1 MYILMSNNI
10 YHYIFKHELL
20 PDRLLLHRFE
30 KILIGYKDSSIIDY
44 VAVINN
50 FGSHDLDEFVENFMT
65 ISDYEIFVGEY
76 FEIIIN
82 SFKISINIENGKIMV
97 HEINVADIPNI
108 HEAVN
113 VFIEILRQMEKNKLF
128 VSTGSMF
135 IVEEFKNTINYNF
148 NIYKTS
154 PRIIIAIHALQK
166 IFLTVVPEKY
176 YTLIVPKTVLI
187 DNVLVI
193 TMKFSHNYKIILKFR
208 VNGNIT
214 LHGAKCE
221 DDVKLAY
228 QLIHSVLYN
237 NWNDVIKLLPLPD
250 I

>member
-1 MYILMSNNI
+1 MSNNI

-20 PDRLLLHRFE
+20 PDRLLLHRFN
-30 KILIGYKDSSIIDY
+30 KILIGYKDSSVIDY
-44 VAVINN
+44 VAIINN
-50 FGSHDLDEFVENFMT
+50 FGTHDLDKFVENFMIYHEGT
-65 ISDYEIFVGEY
+65 KYEITVDDY
-76 FEIIIN
+76 FEIVIDM
-82 SFKISINIENGKIMV
+82 FKISLNVENGKILIQDV
-97 HEINVADIPNI
+97 DAANIPNV

-113 VFIEILRQMEKNKLF
+113 IFIEILRQMEKNKLF
-128 VSTGSMF
+128 ISTGSMF

-166 IFLTVVPEKY
+166 IFLKVVPEKY
-176 YTLIVPKTVLI
+176 YTLIVPKTIITDNILI
-187 DNVLVI
+187 I
-193 TMKFSHNYKIILKFR
+193 TMKFSNSYKIILKFR

-214 LHGAKCE
+214 LHGAKYE

-237 NWNDVIKLLPLPD
+237 NWDDVIMLLPLPD

>member
-1 MYILMSNNI
+1 MSVNI
-10 YHYIFKHELL
+10 YHYLHRHELL
-20 PDRLLLHRFE
+20 PDRLLLHRFD

-44 VAVINN
+44 VAIINN
-50 FGSHDLDEFVENFMT
+50 FGSHDLDEFVENFSL
-65 ISDYEIFVGEY
+65 ISDCEIIIGEY

-82 SFKISINIENGKIMV
+82 SFKISLNVDNGRIMIQDV
-97 HEINVADIPNI
+97 DVVEIPNV

-113 VFIEILRQMEKNKLF
+113 VFIELLRQMERNKLF
-128 VSTGSMF
+128 ISIGNMF
-135 IVEEFKNTINYNF
+135 IVEEFKNIINYNF

-166 IFLTVVPEKY
+166 IFQTVTPEKY
-176 YTLIVPKTVLI
+176 YTLIVPKTI
-187 DNVLVI
+187 ITDNILVI
-193 TMKFSHNYKIILKFR
+193 TMKFSNNYKIILKFR

-221 DDVKLAY
+221 EDVKLAY
-228 QLIHSVLYN
+228 HLIHGVLYN
-237 NWNDVIKLLPLPD
+237 NWSEVIILLPLPD